1 MQSCSQ
7 LQINDIVNMNTS
19 LLPTDGGNFTDKQLK
34 SIWDTFN
41 ISGPIFHD
49 IRFRGRLQNIVTNRI
64 NIAHGN
70 CAASDVGKIVT
81 INDLHTS
88 LLDVSGFCTNV
99 ITTFEDYITSKQ
111 FLK

>member
-1 MQSCSQ
+1 
-7 LQINDIVNMNTS
+7 MNTS

-41 ISGPIFHD
+41 LSAPLFHD
-49 IRFRGRLQNIVTNRI
+49 MRFRGRLQDIVTNRI

-70 CAASDVGKIVT
+70 CSASDVGKKVT
-81 INDLHTS
+81 SNDLHIS
-88 LLDVSGFCTNV
+88 LSDVSGFCTHV
-99 ITTFEDYITSKQ
+99 ITTFEDYIASKQ